1 MKMKKVLSAAVTS
14 ALLLSFAGCGGNTA
28 STTTAANTTAA
39 PAANN
44 DTTAAAADT
53 TAAAAD
59 TTAAAETEA
68 PADNNASGEKL
79 TLTVLTC
86 RTDRVQDGHLDEITE
101 AFEKAN
107 NCEVK
112 YQGYTDYVSDVSTMM
127 NTSDYGD
134 VLFIPDTVKLT
145 DLANFF
151 EPLGSYDDYK
161 DKYNWADAKMYDGTV
176 YGIAHRGNV
185 SGGIC
190 YNKKVWADAGVTTLP
205 TTPEEFI
212 EDLKLIR
219 DNTDAIPYYTN
230 FAAADWTLVQW
241 AALVLS
247 ASGSSS
253 YENDLLIN
261 KEDIFTPGG
270 AYYNVYKLMY
280 DVFSDPTLIEEDP
293 ATTDWEGCKGAINA
307 GKIGT
312 MVMGSW
318 AVSQFAE
325 AGDHPEDIGYMPAPF
340 SINGKQYAQSAPDYC
355 FGINKNSSSEIKE
368 LGKKYI
374 TWYIEES
381 GDAEAEGSI
390 GTLKGSKMPEYL
402 EAFQNCELFVAD
414 PAPEGLVGVF
424 DAINADSQVG
434 TWAGDAANFKI
445 QIAEA
450 AFAGKDFSAVEAI
463 YADNNKRWAE
473 TRDANADLTAY
484 LAG

>member
-1 MKMKKVLSAAVTS
+1 MKMKKILSAAVTS
-14 ALLLSFAGCGGNTA
+14 ALLLSIAGCGTSAPA
-28 STTTAANTTAA
+28 STTAANTEAPKADDTTTTAAEAAATEAAATEAA
-39 PAANN
+39 PAT
-44 DTTAAAADT
+44 D
-53 TAAAAD
+53 
-59 TTAAAETEA
+59 
-68 PADNNASGEKL
+68 SGEKL
-79 TLTVLTC
+79 TLKVLTC
-86 RTDRVQDGHLDEITE
+86 RTDRVQDGHLDEITK
-101 AFEKAN
+101 AFEDAN
-107 NCEVK
+107 NCDVV

-127 NTSDYGD
+127 NTTDYGD
-134 VLFIPDTVKLT
+134 VLFIPDTVKLS
-145 DLANFF
+145 DLSNFF
-151 EPLGSYDDYK
+151 EPLGSYDEYK
-161 DKYNWADAKMYDGTV
+161 DKYNWADAKMYDNTV

-247 ASGSSS
+247 ASGSPS

-293 ATTDWEGCKGAINA
+293 ATTDWEGCKPAINN
-307 GKIGT
+307 GLIGT

-340 SINGKQYAQSAPDYC
+340 SVNGKQYAQSAPDYC
-355 FGINKNSSSEIKE
+355 FGINKNSSEAVKE

-390 GTLKGSKMPEYL
+390 GTLKGSKMPDYL
-402 EAFQNCELFVAD
+402 EAFQNCELFVAE
-414 PAPEGLVGVF
+414 PAPDGLVGVF
-424 DAINADSQVG
+424 DAINTDSQVG

-450 AFAGKDFSAVEAI
+450 AISGKDFSAVEAI

-473 TRDANADLTAY
+473 TRDANAELAAY

>member
-1 MKMKKVLSAAVTS
+1 MKLKKILTAALTS
-14 ALLLSFAGCGGNTA
+14 ALVLSFAGCGGNNAAT
-28 STTTAANTTAA
+28 TTTAAPAETTTTAA
-39 PAANN
+39 PAADKETKAD
-44 DTTAAAADT
+44 DTTAAPAET
-53 TAAAAD
+53 TAAP
-59 TTAAAETEA
+59 ETEA
-68 PADNNASGEKL
+68 APTGEKL
-79 TLTVLTC
+79 TLRVLTC
-86 RTDRVQDGHLDEITE
+86 RTDRVQDGHLDEITA
-101 AFEKAN
+101 AFEEAN
-107 NCEVK
+107 NCDVI

-127 NTSDYGD
+127 NTTDYGD
-134 VLFIPDTVKLT
+134 VLFIPDTVKLS

-151 EPLGSYDDYK
+151 EPLGTYDEIDSV
-161 DKYNWADAKMYDGTV
+161 YNWADAKMYDGVV

-190 YNKKVWADAGVTTLP
+190 YNKKVWAAAGVTELP
-205 TTPEEFI
+205 TTPEAFI

-247 ASGSSS
+247 ASGSPS

-280 DVFSDPTLIEEDP
+280 DVFSDPSLIEEDP
-293 ATTDWEGCKGAINA
+293 ATTDWEGCKGAINN
-307 GKIGT
+307 GLIGT

-325 AGDHPEDIGYMPAPF
+325 AGPNPDDIGYMPAPF
-340 SINGKQYAQSAPDYC
+340 SIGGQQYAQSAPDYC
-355 FGINKNSSSEIKE
+355 FGINKNISDDVKE

-374 TWYIEES
+374 KWYIEES

-390 GTLKGSKMPEYL
+390 GTLKGSKMPDYL
-402 EAFQNCELFVAD
+402 EAFQNCVLFTAA
-414 PAPEGLVGVF
+414 PAPDGLVGVF
-424 DAINADSQVG
+424 DAINNDSQVG

-445 QIAEA
+445 RIAEA
-450 AFAGKDFSAVEAI
+450 AIGGQDFSAVEAI
-463 YADNNKRWAE
+463 FADNNARWAA
-473 TRDANADLTAY
+473 TRDANAELAAY

>member
-1 MKMKKVLSAAVTS
+1 MKLKKILSAAVTS
-14 ALLLSFAGCGGNTA
+14 ALIISIAGCGNNNAQT
-28 STTTAANTTAA
+28 TTTAAKTDA
-39 PAANN
+39 PKA
-44 DTTAAAADT
+44 DTTTAAAAET
-53 TAAAAD
+53 TSAAAG
-59 TTAAAETEA
+59 TPETEA
-68 PADNNASGEKL
+68 ASGEKL
-79 TLTVLTC
+79 TLKVLTC
-86 RTDRVQDGHLDEITE
+86 RTDRVQDGHLDEITA
-101 AFEKAN
+101 AFEAAN
-107 NCEVK
+107 NCDVV

-127 NTSDYGD
+127 NTTDYGD
-134 VLFIPDTVKLT
+134 VLFIPDTVKLS

-161 DKYNWADAKMYDGTV
+161 DKYNWADAKMFDGTV

-212 EDLKLIR
+212 ADLKLIR

-247 ASGSSS
+247 ASGSPS

-261 KEDIFTPGG
+261 KEDIFAPGG

-293 ATTDWEGCKGAINA
+293 ATTDWEGCKGAINN

-325 AGDHPEDIGYMPAPF
+325 AGPNPDDIGYMPAPF

-355 FGINKNSSSEIKE
+355 FGINKNSSDAVKE

-424 DAINADSQVG
+424 DAINNDSQVG

-450 AFAGKDFSAVEAI
+450 AIAGKGFDAVEAI

-473 TRDANADLTAY
+473 TRDANAELAAY

>member
-1 MKMKKVLSAAVTS
+1 MKLKKVLSAALAS
-14 ALLLSFAGCGGNTA
+14 AIVLSIAGCGSNTG
-28 STTTAANTTAA
+28 STTTTTTAAANNGGSDTAAATTTAA
-39 PAANN
+39 PAA
-44 DTTAAAADT
+44 DTTAAP
-53 TAAAAD
+53 
-59 TTAAAETEA
+59 AETQ
-68 PADNNASGEKL
+68 ASGEKL

-101 AFEKAN
+101 AFEQAN

-127 NTSDYGD
+127 NTTDYGD
-134 VLFIPDTVKLT
+134 VLFIPDTVKLS

-151 EPLGSYDDYK
+151 EPLGSYDEYK
-161 DKYNWADAKMYDGTV
+161 DKYNWADAKMYNGTV

-212 EDLKLIR
+212 NDLKLIR

-247 ASGSSS
+247 ASGSPS

-261 KEDIFTPGG
+261 KEDIFAEGG

-293 ATTDWEGCKGAINA
+293 ATTDWEGCKGAINN

-325 AGDHPEDIGYMPAPF
+325 AGPNPDDIGYMPAPF

-355 FGINKNSSSEIKE
+355 FGINKNSSSELKE

-374 TWYIEES
+374 KWYIEES

-390 GTLKGSKMPEYL
+390 GTLKGSKMPDYL

-414 PAPEGLVGVF
+414 PAPDGLVGVF
-424 DAINADSQVG
+424 DAINSDSQVG

-445 QIAEA
+445 RIAEA
-450 AFAGKDFSAVEAI
+450 AISGKPFSEVEAV

-473 TRDANADLTAY
+473 TRDANAELAAY

>member
-1 MKMKKVLSAAVTS
+1 MKMKKILSAAVTS
-14 ALLLSFAGCGGNTA
+14 ALLLSIAGCGTSAPA
-28 STTTAANTTAA
+28 STTAANTEAPKTDDTTTTAAEAAATEAAATEAA
-39 PAANN
+39 PAT
-44 DTTAAAADT
+44 D
-53 TAAAAD
+53 
-59 TTAAAETEA
+59 
-68 PADNNASGEKL
+68 SGEKL
-79 TLTVLTC
+79 TLKVLTC
-86 RTDRVQDGHLDEITE
+86 RTDRVQDGHLDEITK
-101 AFEKAN
+101 AFEDAN
-107 NCEVK
+107 NCDVV

-127 NTSDYGD
+127 NTTDYGD
-134 VLFIPDTVKLT
+134 VLFIPDTVKLS
-145 DLANFF
+145 DLSNFF
-151 EPLGSYDDYK
+151 EPLGSYDEYK
-161 DKYNWADAKMYDGTV
+161 DKYNWADAKMYDNTV

-247 ASGSSS
+247 ASGSPS

-293 ATTDWEGCKGAINA
+293 ATTDWEGCKPAINN
-307 GKIGT
+307 GLIGT

-340 SINGKQYAQSAPDYC
+340 SVNGKQYAQSAPDYC
-355 FGINKNSSSEIKE
+355 FGINKNSSDAVKE

-390 GTLKGSKMPEYL
+390 GTLKGSKMPDYL
-402 EAFQNCELFVAD
+402 EAFQNCELFVAE
-414 PAPEGLVGVF
+414 PAPDGLVGVF
-424 DAINADSQVG
+424 DAINTDSQVG

-450 AFAGKDFSAVEAI
+450 AISGKDFSAVEAI
-463 YADNNKRWAE
+463 YADNNQRWAE
-473 TRDANADLTAY
+473 TRDANAELAAY

>member
-1 MKMKKVLSAAVTS
+1 MKLKKILSAAVTS
-14 ALLLSFAGCGGNTA
+14 ALIISIAGCGNNNAQT
-28 STTTAANTTAA
+28 TTTAAKTDA
-39 PAANN
+39 PKA
-44 DTTAAAADT
+44 DTTTAAAAET
-53 TAAAAD
+53 TAAAAG
-59 TTAAAETEA
+59 TPETEA
-68 PADNNASGEKL
+68 ASGEKL
-79 TLTVLTC
+79 TLKVLTC
-86 RTDRVQDGHLDEITE
+86 RTDRVQDGHLDEITA
-101 AFEKAN
+101 AFEAAN
-107 NCEVK
+107 NCDVV

-127 NTSDYGD
+127 NTTDYGD
-134 VLFIPDTVKLT
+134 VLFI
-145 DLANFF
+145 
-151 EPLGSYDDYK
+151 
-161 DKYNWADAKMYDGTV
+161 
-176 YGIAHRGNV
+176 V

-212 EDLKLIR
+212 ADLKLIR

-247 ASGSSS
+247 ASGSPS

-261 KEDIFTPGG
+261 KEDIFAPGG

-293 ATTDWEGCKGAINA
+293 ATTDWEGCKGAINN

-325 AGDHPEDIGYMPAPF
+325 AGPNPDDIGYMPAPF

-355 FGINKNSSSEIKE
+355 FGINKNSSDAVKE

-424 DAINADSQVG
+424 DAINNDSQVG

-450 AFAGKDFSAVEAI
+450 AIAGKGFDAVEAI

-473 TRDANADLTAY
+473 TRDANAELAAY

>member
-1 MKMKKVLSAAVTS
+1 MKMKKILSAAVTS
-14 ALLLSFAGCGGNTA
+14 ALLLSIAGCGTSAPA
-28 STTTAANTTAA
+28 STTAANTEAPKADDTTTTAAEAAATEAAATEAA
-39 PAANN
+39 PAT
-44 DTTAAAADT
+44 D
-53 TAAAAD
+53 
-59 TTAAAETEA
+59 
-68 PADNNASGEKL
+68 SGEKL
-79 TLTVLTC
+79 TLKVLTC
-86 RTDRVQDGHLDEITE
+86 RTDRVQDGHLDEITK
-101 AFEKAN
+101 AFEDAN
-107 NCEVK
+107 NCDVV

-127 NTSDYGD
+127 NTTDYGD
-134 VLFIPDTVKLT
+134 VLFIPDTVKLS
-145 DLANFF
+145 DLSNFF
-151 EPLGSYDDYK
+151 EPLGSYDEYK
-161 DKYNWADAKMYDGTV
+161 DKYNWADAKMYDNTV

-247 ASGSSS
+247 ASGSPS

-293 ATTDWEGCKGAINA
+293 ATTDWEGCKPAINN
-307 GKIGT
+307 GLIGT

-340 SINGKQYAQSAPDYC
+340 SVNGKQYAQSAPDYC
-355 FGINKNSSSEIKE
+355 FGINKNSSDAVKE

-390 GTLKGSKMPEYL
+390 GTLKGSKMPDYL
-402 EAFQNCELFVAD
+402 EAFQNCELFVAE
-414 PAPEGLVGVF
+414 PAPDGLVGVF
-424 DAINADSQVG
+424 DAINTDSQVG

-450 AFAGKDFSAVEAI
+450 AISGKDFSAVEAI
-463 YADNNKRWAE
+463 YADNNQRWAE
-473 TRDANADLTAY
+473 TRDANAELAAY

>member
-1 MKMKKVLSAAVTS
+1 MKLKKVLSAAVCS
-14 ALLLSFAGCGGNTA
+14 ALVLSAASCGGSTA
-28 STTTAANTTAA
+28 STTTAAA
-39 PAANN
+39 
-44 DTTAAAADT
+44 TTAAANNND
-53 TAAAAD
+53 TAA
-59 TTAAAETEA
+59 TEAAATEAAATEA
-68 PADNNASGEKL
+68 PAADDTTSGEKL

-86 RTDRVQDGHLDEITE
+86 RTDRVQDGSLDAITD
-101 AFEKAN
+101 AFEAAN

-127 NTSDYGD
+127 NTTDYGD
-134 VLFIPDTVKLT
+134 VLMIPDTVKLT

-151 EPLGSYDDYK
+151 EPLGSYDEYK

-190 YNKKVWADAGVTTLP
+190 YNKKVWADAGVTKLP

-247 ASGSSS
+247 ASGDPA
-253 YENDLLIN
+253 YENNILVN
-261 KEDIFTPGG
+261 KEDIFVEGG

-293 ATTDWEGCKGAINA
+293 ATTDWEGCKAAINN

-325 AGDHPEDIGYMPAPF
+325 AGPNPDDIGYMPAPF

-355 FGINKNSSSEIKE
+355 YGINKNRSDAIKE

-381 GDAEAEGSI
+381 GDAQAEGSI
-390 GTLKGSKMPEYL
+390 CTLKGSEMPEYL
-402 EAFQNCELFVAD
+402 DAFKDCELFVAE
-414 PAPEGLVGVF
+414 PAPDGLVGVW
-424 DAINADSQVG
+424 DTINNDSQVG

-445 QIAEA
+445 RIAEA
-450 AFAGKDFSAVEAI
+450 AIAGEPFSSVEAI
-463 YADNNKRWAE
+463 FADNNQRWAA
-473 TRDANADLTAY
+473 TRDANAELEAY

>member
-312 MVMGSW
+312 MVMGS
-318 AVSQFAE
+318 
-325 AGDHPEDIGYMPAPF
+325 
-340 SINGKQYAQSAPDYC
+340 
-355 FGINKNSSSEIKE
+355 
-368 LGKKYI
+368 
-374 TWYIEES
+374 
-381 GDAEAEGSI
+381 
-390 GTLKGSKMPEYL
+390 
-402 EAFQNCELFVAD
+402 
-414 PAPEGLVGVF
+414 
-424 DAINADSQVG
+424 
-434 TWAGDAANFKI
+434 
-445 QIAEA
+445 
-450 AFAGKDFSAVEAI
+450 
-463 YADNNKRWAE
+463 
-473 TRDANADLTAY
+473 
-484 LAG
+484 

>member
-1 MKMKKVLSAAVTS
+1 MKLKKIMSAAVTS
-14 ALLLSFAGCGGNTA
+14 ALLLSIASCGTSTPA
-28 STTTAANTTAA
+28 TTTTAANTEAPKTDAAATEAADTKAADTEAA
-39 PAANN
+39 PAA
-44 DTTAAAADT
+44 
-53 TAAAAD
+53 
-59 TTAAAETEA
+59 
-68 PADNNASGEKL
+68 DNSGEKL

-86 RTDRVQDGHLDEITE
+86 RTDRVQDGHLAEITKP
-101 AFEKAN
+101 FEEAN
-107 NCEVK
+107 NCTVK

-127 NTSDYGD
+127 NTTDYGD
-134 VLFIPDTVKLT
+134 VLFIPDTVKLS

-151 EPLGSYDDYK
+151 EPLGSYDEYK
-161 DKYNWADAKMYDGTV
+161 EKYNWADAKMFDGTV

-212 EDLKLIR
+212 ADLKLIR

-247 ASGSSS
+247 ASGSPS

-293 ATTDWEGCKGAINA
+293 ATTDWEGCKGAINN

-325 AGDHPEDIGYMPAPF
+325 AGPNPDDIGYMPAPF

-355 FGINKNSSSEIKE
+355 FGINKNSSDAIKE

-390 GTLKGSKMPEYL
+390 GTLKGSKMPDYL

-414 PAPEGLVGVF
+414 AAPEGLVGVF
-424 DAINADSQVG
+424 DAINSDSQVG

-450 AFAGKDFSAVEAI
+450 AIQGKDFSAVEAI
-463 YADNNKRWAE
+463 YDANNKKWAE
-473 TRDANADLTAY
+473 TRDANADLAAY

>member
-53 TAAAAD
+53 TAAA
-59 TTAAAETEA
+59 ETEA
-68 PADNNASGEKL
+68 PADNNTSGEKL

-247 ASGSSS
+247 ASGSPS

-261 KEDIFTPGG
+261 KEDIFAPGG

-307 GKIGT
+307 GTIGT

-473 TRDANADLTAY
+473 TRDANADLAAY

>member
-1 MKMKKVLSAAVTS
+1 MKLNKILSAAVASVLVIS
-14 ALLLSFAGCGGNTA
+14 AASCGGNTQ
-28 STTTAANTTAA
+28 TTTTAA
-39 PAANN
+39 PAA
-44 DTTAAAADT
+44 DAPKAETTAAPAENNNT
-53 TAAAAD
+53 E
-59 TTAAAETEA
+59 AETEA
-68 PADNNASGEKL
+68 APDTNSGEKL

-86 RTDRVQDGHLDEITE
+86 RTDRVQDGHLDEITD
-101 AFEKAN
+101 AFEQAN

-127 NTSDYGD
+127 NTTDYGD
-134 VLFIPDTVKLT
+134 VLFIPDTVKLS
-145 DLANFF
+145 DLSNFF

-161 DKYNWADAKMYDGTV
+161 DKYNWADAKMYDGVV

-212 EDLKLIR
+212 NDLKLIR

-247 ASGSSS
+247 ASGSPS

-261 KEDIFTPGG
+261 KEDIFAPGG

-293 ATTDWEGCKGAINA
+293 ATTDWEGCKAAINN

-325 AGDHPEDIGYMPAPF
+325 AGPNPDDIGYMPAPF
-340 SINGKQYAQSAPDYC
+340 SIGGKQYAQSAPDYC
-355 FGINKNSSSEIKE
+355 FGINKNSSDAVKE
-368 LGKKYI
+368 LAKKYI

-424 DAINADSQVG
+424 DAINSDSQVG

-445 QIAEA
+445 RIAEA
-450 AFAGKDFSAVEAI
+450 AIAGKDFSAVEEI

-473 TRDANADLTAY
+473 TRDANADLAAY